1 MFDMLLDLL
10 RAQPIA
16 AVFLTLALGTLL
28 GRLGFRGLHLG
39 TVPAT
44 LLVGVLVG
52 QANVHLTGEHKTFF
66 LFLFLFATGYAVGPQ
81 FFSGLRRNG
90 AKLALFSSLVALSA
104 VVTAYAA
111 AVMMDWDAGTSTG
124 LLAGATTTSLL
135 VGIAGDAINAA
146 GLDAEVA
153 ARLTANVAMAYAVTY
168 LFGAGGT
175 AYFLVAVGF
184 RMLDRD
190 MAGRC
195 KEYEKELGGG
205 HAAGTFNAYQ
215 NWSIRA
221 YRLAGISGGVAPPTI
236 GALESHLAGRD
247 IPVHVLRYRDEDGL
261 HDAGAAVP
269 LRPGMVVAVGM
280 PLRSVTHAPERLG
293 PEVADPEL
301 LDFPVNVRRAV
312 ATNER
317 FLGQRLQVLRT
328 MPEFE
333 GIGLRR
339 LLRSGLDLPVLPNT
353 VVERGD
359 VLEITGTR
367 EQLQAAIPAIGRPQD
382 DGIRADIAFLTGAM
396 FLGMFAG
403 MLKLMM
409 GRIPVTLGMG
419 GGILVL
425 GLLAGWLHS
434 RVPRIGAIPAS
445 SVWLLQHLGIG
456 LFIAIV
462 GISSSPGFIIGLKEK
477 GFQLFLAGVVVS
489 LVPTILGLLLGR
501 FVFRFHPVI
510 TLGATCG
517 ARTEAAALGVVQDAL
532 KSQTPALSFSVPFAV
547 ANVVLTS
554 FTILMVSLLL

>member
-1 MFDMLLDLL
+1 MLVDLL

-16 AVFLTLALGTLL
+16 AVFLTLAVGTLV
-28 GRLGFRGLHLG
+28 GRLRWRQLHLG

-52 QANVHLTGEHKTFF
+52 QAEVHITGEHKTFF

-81 FFSGLRRNG
+81 FFGGLRRNG
-90 AKLALFSSLVALSA
+90 VKLALFSSIVALSA
-104 VVTAYAA
+104 VVAAYSA
-111 AVMMDWDAGTSTG
+111 AVMMDWDAGTGTG
-124 LLAGATTTSLL
+124 LLAGGTTTSLL

-153 ARLTANVAMAYAVTY
+153 ARLTSNVAMAYAVTY

-190 MAGRC
+190 MAKRC
-195 KEYEKELGGG
+195 KEFEQTLGEGS
-205 HAAGTFNAYQ
+205 GTDTFSAYQ

-221 YRLAGISGGVAPPTI
+221 HRLAGIPEGVAPPTI
-236 GALESHLAGRD
+236 AALESHLVGHD
-247 IPVHVLRYRDEDGL
+247 IPVHIMRYRDEDGL
-261 HDAGAAVP
+261 HDAGPTVL

-280 PLRSVTHAPERLG
+280 PLRCVTHVAERLG
-293 PEVADPEL
+293 PEIGDPEL
-301 LDFPVNVRRAV
+301 LDFPINVRRAV

-317 FLGQRLQVLRT
+317 CVGQRLQVLRT

-353 VVERGD
+353 VVERED

-367 EQLQAAIPAIGRPQD
+367 EQLEVAIPAIGRPQA
-382 DGIRADIAFLTGAM
+382 DGFRADIPFLTGAM
-396 FLGMFAG
+396 FLGMVAG
-403 MLKLMM
+403 MLKLIV
-409 GRIPVTLGMG
+409 GGIPVTLGMG
-419 GGILVL
+419 GGVLVM

-434 RVPRIGAIPAS
+434 RVPRIGAIPPS

-462 GISSSPGFIIGLKEK
+462 GISSSAGFFIGLKEK

-501 FVFRFHPVI
+501 FVFKFHPVI

-532 KSQTPALSFSVPFAV
+532 NSRTPALGFSVPFAV
-547 ANVVLTS
+547 ANVVLS
-554 FTILMVSLLL
+554 SLTILMVSLLL

>member
-1 MFDMLLDLL
+1 MLVDLL

-16 AVFLTLALGTLL
+16 AVFLTLAVGTLL
-28 GRLGFRGLHLG
+28 GRLRLGGLQLG

-52 QANVHLTGEHKTFF
+52 QAEVHLTGEHKTFF

-81 FFSGLRRNG
+81 FFSGLRRDG
-90 AKLALFSSLVALSA
+90 AKLALFSSIVAVSA
-104 VVTAYAA
+104 VVVAYSA
-111 AVMMDWDAGTSTG
+111 AVMMDWDAGTGTG
-124 LLAGATTTSLL
+124 LLAGGTTTSLL

-146 GLDAEVA
+146 RLDAEVA
-153 ARLTANVAMAYAVTY
+153 AQLTANVAMAYAVTY

-190 MAGRC
+190 IAARC
-195 KEYEKELGGG
+195 REYEQRLGEGS
-205 HAAGTFNAYQ
+205 ATDRFSAYQ
-215 NWSIRA
+215 NWTIRA
-221 YRLAGISGGVAPPTI
+221 YRLAGIAEDVAPPITI
-236 GALESHLAGRD
+236 AALESHLAGHD
-247 IPVHVLRYRDEDGL
+247 IPVHIMRYRDDEGL
-261 HDAGAAVP
+261 HDAEPTVL

-280 PLRSVTHAPERLG
+280 PLRCITQAAERLG
-293 PEVADPEL
+293 PELADPEL
-301 LDFPVNVRRAV
+301 LDFPINVRRAV

-317 FLGQRLQVLRT
+317 CLGQRLQALRA

-339 LLRSGLDLPVLPNT
+339 LVRAGLELPVRPNT
-353 VVERGD
+353 VVERED
-359 VLEITGTR
+359 VLEIIGTR
-367 EQLQAAIPAIGRPQD
+367 EQLEMAIPAIGRPQA
-382 DGIRADIAFLTGAM
+382 DGIRADILFLTGAM

-403 MLKLMM
+403 MLQLML
-409 GRIPVTLGMG
+409 GHIPVTLGMG
-419 GGILVL
+419 GGILVS

-434 RVPRIGAIPAS
+434 RAPRIGAIPAS
-445 SVWLLQHLGIG
+445 SIWLLQHLGLG

-462 GISSSPGFIIGLKEK
+462 GISSSAGFFIGFKEK
-477 GFQLFLAGVVVS
+477 GLQLFLAGVVVS
-489 LVPTILGLLLGR
+489 LVPTVLGLLLGR
-501 FVFRFHPVI
+501 FVFKFHPVV

-517 ARTEAAALGVVQDAL
+517 ARTEAAALSVVQDAL

-554 FTILMVSLLL
+554 LTILMVYLLL

>member
-1 MFDMLLDLL
+1 MLLDLL

-16 AVFLTLALGTLL
+16 AVFLTLAAGTLL
-28 GRLGFRGLHLG
+28 GKLRFGKVHLG

-52 QANVHLTGEHKTFF
+52 QADVHLTGEHKTFF
-66 LFLFLFATGYAVGPQ
+66 LFLFLFATGYGVGPH

-90 AKLALFSSLVALSA
+90 AKLALFSFLVALSA
-104 VVTAYAA
+104 VVTAYSA

-124 LLAGATTTSLL
+124 LLAGGTTTSLL

-153 ARLTANVAMAYAVTY
+153 ARLTTNVAMAYAVTY

-175 AYFLVAVGF
+175 AYFLVAFGF

-190 MAGRC
+190 MAKRC
-195 KEYEKELGGG
+195 KEFEQEMGKGS
-205 HAAGTFNAYQ
+205 ATDTFSAYQ
-215 NWSIRA
+215 NWTIRA
-221 YRLAGISGGVAPPTI
+221 YRLAGIPEGVTPPTI
-236 GALESHLAGRD
+236 AALESHLVGHD
-247 IPVHVLRYRDEDGL
+247 VPVHIMRYRDGDDL
-261 HDAGAAVP
+261 HDAGPTVV
-269 LRPGMVVAVGM
+269 LHPGMAVAVGM
-280 PLRSVTHAPERLG
+280 PLRCITQAVERLG

-301 LDFPVNVRRAV
+301 LDFPLNVRRAV

-317 FLGQRLQVLRT
+317 CLGQRLQVLRA

-353 VVERGD
+353 VVERED

-367 EQLQAAIPAIGRPQD
+367 EQLEVAIPAIGHRQEAAN
-382 DGIRADIAFLTGAM
+382 RADIAFLAGAM

-403 MLKLMM
+403 MLKLMV
-409 GRIPVTLGMG
+409 GGIPLTLGMG
-419 GGILVL
+419 GGVLVV

-434 RVPRIGAIPAS
+434 RVPRIGAIPAAA
-445 SVWLLQHLGIG
+445 VWLLQHLGIA

-462 GISSSPGFIIGLKEK
+462 GISSSAGFVIGLKEK

-501 FVFRFHPVI
+501 FVFKFHPVI

-554 FTILMVSLLL
+554 FTILMVSVLL

>member
-1 MFDMLLDLL
+1 MLVDLL

-16 AVFLTLALGTLL
+16 AVFLTLAAGSLAGKLRF
-28 GRLGFRGLHLG
+28 GKVHLG

-52 QANVHLTGEHKTFF
+52 QADVHVTGEHKTFF
-66 LFLFLFATGYAVGPQ
+66 LFLFLFATGYGVGPQ

-90 AKLALFSSLVALSA
+90 AKLALFSFLVALSA
-104 VVTAYAA
+104 VVTAYSA
-111 AVMMDWDAGTSTG
+111 AVMMAWDAGTATG
-124 LLAGATTTSLL
+124 LLAGGTTTSLL

-175 AYFLVAVGF
+175 AYFLVAFGF

-190 MAGRC
+190 MAKRC
-195 KEYEKELGGG
+195 KEYEQELGEGS
-205 HAAGTFNAYQ
+205 ATGTFSAYQ
-215 NWSIRA
+215 NWTIRA
-221 YRLAGISGGVAPPTI
+221 YRLAAIPGGVAPTTI
-236 GALESHLAGRD
+236 AALESHLAGQD
-247 IPVHVLRYRDEDGL
+247 TPVHIMRYRDADGL
-261 HDAGAAVP
+261 HDAGPTV
-269 LRPGMVVAVGM
+269 LLHPGMVVAAGM
-280 PLRSVTHAPERLG
+280 PLRCITRAAERLG
-293 PEVADPEL
+293 PEMADPEL
-301 LDFPVNVRRAV
+301 LDFPINVRRAV

-317 FLGQRLQVLRT
+317 CLGQPLQVLRA

-353 VVERGD
+353 VVERED
-359 VLEITGTR
+359 VLEITGTL
-367 EQLQAAIPAIGRPQD
+367 EQLRVAIPAIGHPQEAA
-382 DGIRADIAFLTGAM
+382 IRADIAFLAGAM

-403 MLKLMM
+403 MLKLMV
-409 GRIPVTLGMG
+409 GGIPITLGMG
-419 GGILVL
+419 GGVLVL

-434 RVPRIGAIPAS
+434 RVPRIGAIPAA
-445 SVWLLQHLGIG
+445 SVWLLQHLGLA

-462 GISSSPGFIIGLKEK
+462 GISSSAGFVIGLKEK

-489 LVPTILGLLLGR
+489 LVPTVLGLLLGR
-501 FVFRFHPVI
+501 FVFKFHPVI

-547 ANVVLTS
+547 ANVVLTT
-554 FTILMVSLLL
+554 FTILMVSVLL